1 MTWES
6 WVMIGLLVLMAGAI
20 LRSLAGPDT
29 VLLGGLALVM
39 GLGALCEYYGWN
51 SPGARFPGTREAVAG
66 FGSKAVVT
74 IGVLFVIAE
83 GLRQTGAM
91 AMVTRP
97 LLGRPRSL
105 PAAQARLMMPVAA
118 LSAFLNNTPIVAM
131 LMPIVTD
138 WCRRTGI
145 SPAKLFIPL
154 SYAAIMGGS
163 CSLIGTATNVF
174 VAAEYTAARDEGRVV
189 GESLGMFSITYVG
202 LPAAVVG
209 MGYLVLTSRW
219 LLPDRQA
226 KDGRRDVRQYTF
238 EMVVDPDSPIHG
250 KTIEEAGLRQLPGGY
265 LIGIERDGERRVAVA
280 PDATLHIGDVLI
292 FAGELESMHDLSQT
306 KGLSRATRDQAAK
319 LPANLELIE
328 VVLSDRSL
336 LAGKSVREG
345 GFRSVYNAVV
355 IAVHRGGEHLD
366 AKIGDIVLRAGDTL
380 LLEADNKFVNRHHNR
395 QDFYYLNALGSAER
409 YRTSRAGVALG
420 VLALVVILATS
431 GVMDLVAAALL
442 GAGVMVLAGCCTPY
456 EARQSVNWR
465 VLIMMGAAIGFGQ
478 AMATTGMAAHAATTL
493 VDAMPEGQPIYALG
507 AVYVVAMVLTSI
519 IGPVPTAGLLFP
531 VLVAVAGKDGLNCNF
546 TPFAVTLMM
555 TAAASFASPSAYQT
569 NLMVANAGG
578 YKPFDFARVGL
589 PLNLL
594 VMIVT
599 LLIAPK
605 VWPFFP

>member
-6 WVMIGLLVLMAGAI
+6 WVMIGLLVVMAGAI
-20 LRSLAGPDT
+20 LRSLAAPDT
-29 VLLGGLALVM
+29 VLIGGLALVM
-39 GLGALCEYYGWN
+39 GLGAVATRLGWV
-51 SPGARFPGTREAVAG
+51 SEGVRFPTTVESVAG

-97 LLGRPRSL
+97 LLGRPRTL
-105 PAAQARLMMPVAA
+105 PAAQARLMLPVAA

-131 LMPIVTD
+131 LMPIVGD

-174 VAAEYTAARDEGRVV
+174 VAAEYDAART
-189 GESLGMFSITYVG
+189 GEQVTGSELGMFSITYVG

-209 MGYLVLTSRW
+209 MAYLVFTSKW
-219 LLPDRQA
+219 LLPDRKA
-226 KDGRRDVRQYTF
+226 RAGSRDARQYTF
-238 EMVVDPDSPIHG
+238 EMLIDPGSPIDG
-250 KTIEEAGLRQLPGGY
+250 KTIEAAGLRQLPGGY

-280 PDATLHIGDVLI
+280 PHTTLHIGDVLI
-292 FAGELESMHDLSQT
+292 FAGEIDSMMDLTQT
-306 KGLSRATRDQAAK
+306 KGLSKATRDQAEK
-319 LPANLELIE
+319 LPPNLELIE
-328 VVLSDRSL
+328 AVLSDRSP
-336 LAGKSVREG
+336 LARKSVREG

-355 IAVHRGGEHLD
+355 IAVHRGGERLHE
-366 AKIGDIVLRAGDTL
+366 KIGDIVLQAGDTL
-380 LLEADNKFVNRHHNR
+380 LLEADNKFVNRHRNR

-409 YRTSRAGVALG
+409 FRSKRAGVALA
-420 VLALVVILATS
+420 VLAAVVVLATT
-431 GVMDLVAAALL
+431 GVMELVTAALL
-442 GAGVMVLAGCCTPY
+442 GAGVMVVTGCCSAY

-465 VLIMMGAAIGFGQ
+465 ILIMMGAAIGFGQ
-478 AMATTGMAAHAATTL
+478 AMYTTGVAANAATAL
-493 VDAMPEGQPIYALG
+493 IDALSTDEPIYVLA
-507 AVYVVAMVLTSI
+507 AVYLVAMVLTSI

-531 VLVAVAGKDGLNCNF
+531 VLVAVAGPEGLDCNF

-578 YKPFDFARVGL
+578 YKPIDFLRVGL

-594 VMIVT
+594 VMVVT
-599 LLIAPK
+599 LLIAPR
-605 VWPFFP
+605 VWPFSP

>member
-6 WVMIGLLVLMAGAI
+6 WVMLGLLALMAIAI
-20 LRSLAGPDT
+20 LRGLAGADT
-29 VLLGGLALVM
+29 VLLAGLAAVM
-39 GLGALCEYYGWN
+39 GLGAF
-51 SPGARFPGTREAVAG
+51 SDKFPDAPLAVAG

-97 LLGRPRSL
+97 LLGRPKSL
-105 PAAQARLMMPVAA
+105 PMAQTRLMLPVAA

-145 SPAKLFIPL
+145 SPSKLFIPL

-174 VAAEYTAARDEGRVV
+174 VAAEYSAALDADQVTGAP
-189 GESLGMFSITYVG
+189 LAMFSITAVG
-202 LPAAVVG
+202 LPAALIG
-209 MGYLVLTSRW
+209 IGYLLLTSRW
-219 LLPDRQA
+219 LLPDHGT
-226 KDGRRDVRQYTF
+226 DDTSDERQYTF
-238 EMVVDPDSPIHG
+238 EMLVDPDSPIDG
-250 KTIEEAGLRQLPGGY
+250 KTIEGAGLRNLPGGY

-280 PDATLHIGDVLI
+280 PQTTLHRGDVLI
-292 FAGELESMHDLSQT
+292 FAGELESMLDLTQT
-306 KGLSRATRDQAAK
+306 KGLTKATRGQAEK

-328 VVLSDRSL
+328 AVLSDRSPL
-336 LAGKSVREG
+336 VGKSVREG

-355 IAVHRGGEHLD
+355 IAVHRGGERLD
-366 AKIGDIVLRAGDTL
+366 AKIGEIVLRAGDRL
-380 LLEADNKFVNRHHNR
+380 LLEADKQFVSRHRNR

-409 YRTSRAGVALG
+409 VRSSKAGIALL
-420 VLALVVILATS
+420 VLAVVVGLATTQ
-431 GVMDLVAAALL
+431 VMPLVTAALL
-442 GAGVMVLAGCCTPY
+442 GAGVMILTGCCTTY
-456 EARQSVNWR
+456 EARQSINWR
-465 VLIMMGAAIGFGQ
+465 VLIMLGAAIGFGQ
-478 AMATTGMAAHAATTL
+478 AMYTTGVATEAATQL
-493 VDAMPEGQPIYALG
+493 IALMPAGQPIYSLA
-507 AVYVVAMVLTSI
+507 AVYAVAMVLTSVV
-519 IGPVPTAGLLFP
+519 GPVPTAGLLFP
-531 VLVAVAGKDGLNCNF
+531 VLVAIAGAGGLNCNF

-578 YKPFDFARVGL
+578 YKPIDFLRVGL
-589 PLNLL
+589 PLNIL
-594 VMIVT
+594 VMITT

-605 VWPFFP
+605 VWPF

>member
-6 WVMIGLLVLMAGAI
+6 WVMLGLLALMAIAI
-20 LRSLAGPDT
+20 LRSLAGADT
-29 VLLGGLALVM
+29 VLLGGLAIVM
-39 GLGALCEYYGWN
+39 GLGAV
-51 SPGARFPGTREAVAG
+51 SDQFPDAPAAVAG

-97 LLGRPRSL
+97 VLGHPKSL
-105 PAAQARLMMPVAA
+105 PAAQARLMLPVAG

-145 SPAKLFIPL
+145 SPSKLFIPL

-174 VAAEYTAARDEGRVV
+174 VAAEYGAALNANQVI
-189 GESLGMFSITYVG
+189 GEELGMFSITAVG
-202 LPAAVVG
+202 LPAALVG
-209 MGYLVLTSRW
+209 IGYILLTSRW
-219 LLPDRQA
+219 LLPDHQTQGDSGDA
-226 KDGRRDVRQYTF
+226 RQYTF
-238 EMVVDPDSPIHG
+238 EMLIDSESPIDG
-250 KTIEEAGLRQLPGGY
+250 QTIEAAGLRNLPGGY
-265 LIGIERDGERRVAVA
+265 LIGIERSGERRVAIA
-280 PDATLHIGDVLI
+280 PTTILHSGDVLI
-292 FAGELESMHDLSQT
+292 FAGELDSMQDLKQF
-306 KGLSRATRDQAAK
+306 KGLTPATRKQANK
-319 LPANLELIE
+319 LPANLQLIE
-328 VVLSDRSL
+328 AVLSDRSPL
-336 LAGKSVREG
+336 VGKSIKEG

-366 AKIGDIVLRAGDTL
+366 AKIGDIVLKAGDNL
-380 LLEADNKFVNRHHNR
+380 LLEADQQFVARHRNR
-395 QDFYYLNALGSAER
+395 QDFYYLNALGDAQP
-409 YRTSRAGVALG
+409 YRSNKAGIALAVLMAVVALATTG
-420 VLALVVILATS
+420 AMELVT
-431 GVMDLVAAALL
+431 AALL
-442 GAGVMVLAGCCTPY
+442 GAGVMVLTGCCTPF

-465 VLIMMGAAIGFGQ
+465 ILIMMGAAIGFGH
-478 AMATTGMAAHAATTL
+478 AMYTTGVAAEAATRL
-493 VDAMPEGQPIYALG
+493 IDIVGAGQPIYSLG
-507 AVYVVAMVLTSI
+507 AVYIVAMVLTSI

-531 VLVAVAGKDGLNCNF
+531 VLVAITGPQGLNCNF

-578 YKPFDFARVGL
+578 YKPFDFMRVGL
-589 PLNLL
+589 PLNIL
-594 VMIVT
+594 VMITT

-605 VWPFFP
+605 IWPF

>member
-6 WVMIGLLVLMAGAI
+6 WVMLGLLALMALTI
-20 LRSLAGPDT
+20 LRGLAGADT

-39 GLGALCEYYGWN
+39 GLGAF
-51 SPGARFPGTREAVAG
+51 SDKFPDASLAVAG
-66 FGSKAVVT
+66 FGSGAVVT

-83 GLRQTGAM
+83 GVRQTGAM
-91 AMVTRP
+91 AIVTRP
-97 LLGRPRSL
+97 LLGRPKNL
-105 PAAQARLMMPVAA
+105 AAAQARLMLPVAG

-145 SPAKLFIPL
+145 NPAKLFIPL

-163 CSLIGTATNVF
+163 CSLIGTATNIF
-174 VAAEYTAARDEGRVV
+174 VNDAFGEAIIDGRVR
-189 GESLGMFSITYVG
+189 GNPLGMFSITAVG
-202 LPAAVVG
+202 LPAALVG
-209 MGYLVLTSRW
+209 IGYLLLTSRW
-219 LLPDRQA
+219 LLPDRSA
-226 KDGRRDVRQYTF
+226 KGGARDVRQYTF
-238 EMVVDPDSPIHG
+238 EMLVDPGSPIDG
-250 KTIEEAGLRQLPGGY
+250 KTIEDAGLRQLQGGY
-265 LIGIERDGERRVAVA
+265 LIGIERGGERRVAVS
-280 PDATLHIGDVLI
+280 PSTTLHCGDVLI
-292 FAGELESMHDLSQT
+292 FAGEIDSMHDLTQT
-306 KGLSRATRDQAAK
+306 KGLSRATRDQAEK

-328 VVLSDRSL
+328 VVLSDRSP

-380 LLEADNKFVNRHHNR
+380 LLEADRQFLARHRNR

-409 YRTSRAGVALG
+409 YRTSKAGIALT
-420 VLALVVILATS
+420 VLATVVVLATT
-431 GVMDLVAAALL
+431 GVMDLVTAALL
-442 GAGVMVLAGCCTPY
+442 GGGVMVLTGCCTPY
-456 EARQSVNWR
+456 EARQSINWR
-465 VLIMMGAAIGFGQ
+465 VLIMMGAAIGFGK
-478 AMATTGMAAHAATTL
+478 AMDTTGVAAYAAASL
-493 VDAMPEGQPIYALG
+493 IEVLPPGDPIYSLG
-507 AVYVVAMVLTSI
+507 AVYLVAMVLTSV

-531 VLVAVAGKDGLNCNF
+531 VLVAIAGPGGLNCSF

-578 YKPFDFARVGL
+578 YKPVDFLRVGL

-594 VMIVT
+594 VMITT

-605 VWPFFP
+605 VWPF

>member
-6 WVMIGLLVLMAGAI
+6 WVMLGLLALMAIAI
-20 LRSLAGPDT
+20 LRSLASADT
-29 VLLGGLALVM
+29 VLLGGLAIVM
-39 GLGALCEYYGWN
+39 GLGAV
-51 SPGARFPGTREAVAG
+51 SDQFPDAPAAVAG

-97 LLGRPRSL
+97 VLGHPKSL
-105 PAAQARLMMPVAA
+105 PAAQARLMLPVAG

-145 SPAKLFIPL
+145 SPSKLFIPL

-174 VAAEYTAARDEGRVV
+174 VAAEYGAALNANQVI
-189 GESLGMFSITYVG
+189 GEELGMFSITAVG
-202 LPAAVVG
+202 LPAALVG
-209 MGYLVLTSRW
+209 IGYILLTSRW
-219 LLPDRQA
+219 LLPDHQTQGDSSDA
-226 KDGRRDVRQYTF
+226 RQYTF
-238 EMVVDPDSPIHG
+238 EMLIDSESPIDG
-250 KTIEEAGLRQLPGGY
+250 QTIEAAGLRNLPGGY
-265 LIGIERDGERRVAVA
+265 LIGIERSGERRVAIA
-280 PDATLHIGDVLI
+280 PTTILHSGDVLI
-292 FAGELESMHDLSQT
+292 FAGELDSMQDLKQF
-306 KGLSRATRDQAAK
+306 KGLTPATRKQANK
-319 LPANLELIE
+319 LPANLQLIE
-328 VVLSDRSL
+328 AVLSDRSPL
-336 LAGKSVREG
+336 VGKSIKEG

-366 AKIGDIVLRAGDTL
+366 AKIGDIVLKAGDNL
-380 LLEADNKFVNRHHNR
+380 LLEADQQFVARHRNR
-395 QDFYYLNALGSAER
+395 QDFYYLNALGDAQP
-409 YRTSRAGVALG
+409 YRSNKAGIALAVLMAVVALATTG
-420 VLALVVILATS
+420 AMELVT
-431 GVMDLVAAALL
+431 AALL
-442 GAGVMVLAGCCTPY
+442 GAGVMVLTGCCTPY

-465 VLIMMGAAIGFGQ
+465 VLIMMGAAIGFGH
-478 AMATTGMAAHAATTL
+478 AMYTTGVAAEAATRL
-493 VDAMPEGQPIYALG
+493 IDIVGAGQPIYSLG
-507 AVYVVAMVLTSI
+507 AVYIVAMVLTSI

-531 VLVAVAGKDGLNCNF
+531 VLVAITGPQGLNCNF

-578 YKPFDFARVGL
+578 YKPFDFMHVGL
-589 PLNLL
+589 PLNIL
-594 VMIVT
+594 VMITT

-605 VWPFFP
+605 IWPF

>member
-6 WVMIGLLVLMAGAI
+6 WVMVGLLALMAIAI
-20 LRSLAGPDT
+20 LRGLGGADT
-29 VLLGGLALVM
+29 VLLGGLAVVM
-39 GLGALCEYYGWN
+39 GLGAV
-51 SPGARFPGTREAVAG
+51 SDKFPDAPQAVAG

-97 LLGRPRSL
+97 LLGTPKSL
-105 PAAQARLMMPVAA
+105 PTAQARLMLPVAG

-145 SPAKLFIPL
+145 SPSKLFIPL

-174 VAAEYTAARDEGRVV
+174 VDAEYSDALTNGLVKGQPLA
-189 GESLGMFSITYVG
+189 MFSITLVG
-202 LPAAVVG
+202 LPAALIG
-209 MGYLVLTSRW
+209 IGYILLASRW
-219 LLPDRQA
+219 LLPDHKA
-226 KDGRRDVRQYTF
+226 KGDASDARQYTF
-238 EMVVDPDSPIHG
+238 EMVIDVDSPITG
-250 KTIEEAGLRQLPGGY
+250 QTIEQAGLRNLPSGY
-265 LIGIERDGERRVAVA
+265 LIGIERDGERRVAIA
-280 PDATLHIGDVLI
+280 PSTMLHSGDVLI
-292 FAGELESMHDLSQT
+292 FAGELDSMHDLTQT
-306 KGLSRATRDQAAK
+306 KGLTPAASRQAQK
-319 LPANLELIE
+319 LPPNLKLIE
-328 VVLSDRSL
+328 AVLSDRSPL
-336 LAGKSVREG
+336 VSKSVKEG

-366 AKIGDIVLRAGDTL
+366 AKIGDIVLKAGDNL
-380 LLEADNKFVNRHHNR
+380 LLQADSQFVKRHRNR

-409 YRTSRAGVALG
+409 YRTGKAGVALG
-420 VLALVVILATS
+420 VLLAVVLLATT
-431 GVMDLVAAALL
+431 GIMELVTAALL
-442 GAGVMVLAGCCTPY
+442 GAGVMVAAGCCTAF
-456 EARQSVNWR
+456 EARQSINWR

-478 AMATTGMAAHAATTL
+478 AMHTTGVATEAATTL
-493 VDAMPEGQPIYALG
+493 IDLVGQGQPIYCLAL
-507 AVYVVAMVLTSI
+507 VYLVAMVLTSI

-531 VLVAVAGKDGLNCNF
+531 VLVAIAGPSGLDCDF

-578 YKPFDFARVGL
+578 YKPVDFLRMGL
-589 PLNLL
+589 PLNIL
-594 VMIVT
+594 VMLTT

-605 VWPFFP
+605 VWPF

>member
-6 WVMIGLLVLMAGAI
+6 WVMLGLLALMAIAI
-20 LRSLAGPDT
+20 LRSLAGADT
-29 VLLGGLALVM
+29 VLLGGLAIVM
-39 GLGALCEYYGWN
+39 GLGAV
-51 SPGARFPGTREAVAG
+51 SDQFPDAPAAVAG

-97 LLGRPRSL
+97 VLGHPKSL
-105 PAAQARLMMPVAA
+105 PAAQARLMLPVAG

-145 SPAKLFIPL
+145 SPSKLFIPL

-174 VAAEYTAARDEGRVV
+174 VAAEYGAALNANQVI
-189 GESLGMFSITYVG
+189 GEELGMFSITAVG
-202 LPAAVVG
+202 LPAALVG
-209 MGYLVLTSRW
+209 IGYILLTSRW
-219 LLPDRQA
+219 LLPDHQTQGDSSDA
-226 KDGRRDVRQYTF
+226 RQYTF
-238 EMVVDPDSPIHG
+238 EMLIDSESPIDG
-250 KTIEEAGLRQLPGGY
+250 QTIEAAGLRNLPGGY
-265 LIGIERDGERRVAVA
+265 LIGIERSGERRVAIA
-280 PDATLHIGDVLI
+280 PTTILHSGDVLI
-292 FAGELESMHDLSQT
+292 FAGELDSMQDLKQF
-306 KGLSRATRDQAAK
+306 KGLTPATRKQANK
-319 LPANLELIE
+319 LPANLQLIE
-328 VVLSDRSL
+328 AVLSDRSPL
-336 LAGKSVREG
+336 VGKSIKEG

-366 AKIGDIVLRAGDTL
+366 AKIGDIVLKAGDNL
-380 LLEADNKFVNRHHNR
+380 LLEADQQFVARHRNR
-395 QDFYYLNALGSAER
+395 QDFYYLNALGDAQP
-409 YRTSRAGVALG
+409 YRSNKAGI
-420 VLALVVILATS
+420 ALVVLMAVVALATT
-431 GVMDLVAAALL
+431 GAMELVTAALL
-442 GAGVMVLAGCCTPY
+442 GAGVMVLTGCCTPY

-465 VLIMMGAAIGFGQ
+465 VLIMMGAAIGFGH
-478 AMATTGMAAHAATTL
+478 AMYTTGVAAEAATRL
-493 VDAMPEGQPIYALG
+493 IDIVGAGQPIYSLG
-507 AVYVVAMVLTSI
+507 AVYIVAMVLTSI

-531 VLVAVAGKDGLNCNF
+531 VLVAITGPQGLNCNF

-578 YKPFDFARVGL
+578 YKPFDFMRVGL
-589 PLNLL
+589 PLNIL
-594 VMIVT
+594 VMITT

-605 VWPFFP
+605 IWPF

>member
-6 WVMIGLLVLMAGAI
+6 WVMLGLLALMALTI
-20 LRSLAGPDT
+20 LRGLASADT
-29 VLLGGLALVM
+29 VLLGGLAVVM
-39 GLGALCEYYGWN
+39 GLGAIATYFGLN
-51 SPGARFPGTREAVAG
+51 SPGARFPDAPEAVAG

-97 LLGRPRSL
+97 LLGRPKSL
-105 PAAQARLMMPVAA
+105 PMAQARLMLPVAA

-145 SPAKLFIPL
+145 SPSKLFIPL

-174 VAAEYTAARDEGRVV
+174 VAGEYSGALSNGLVKGTE
-189 GESLGMFSITYVG
+189 LGMFSITAVG

-209 MGYLVLTSRW
+209 VCYILLTSRW
-219 LLPDRQA
+219 LLPDHA
-226 KDGRRDVRQYTF
+226 TDADASDVRQYTF
-238 EMVVDPDSPIHG
+238 EMLVGPGSPING
-250 KTIEEAGLRQLPGGY
+250 KTIEAAGLRNLPGGY
-265 LIGIERDGERRVAVA
+265 LIGIERSGERRVAIA
-280 PDATLHIGDVLI
+280 PSTMLYDHDVLI
-292 FAGELESMHDLSQT
+292 FAGELDSMQDLKQT
-306 KGLSRATRDQAAK
+306 NGLTPATRKQASK

-328 VVLSDRSL
+328 AVLSDRSPL
-336 LAGKSVREG
+336 VGKSVKEG

-366 AKIGDIVLRAGDTL
+366 AKIGDIVLRAGDNL
-380 LLEADNKFVNRHHNR
+380 LLEADAQFVTRHRNR
-395 QDFYYLNALGSAER
+395 QDFYYLNALGAAER
-409 YRTSRAGVALG
+409 FRTGKAGIALA
-420 VLALVVILATS
+420 VLLAVVLLATTQ
-431 GVMDLVAAALL
+431 VMPLVTAALL
-442 GAGVMVLAGCCTPY
+442 GAGIMVLLGCCTPY
-456 EARQSVNWR
+456 EARSSINWR

-478 AMATTGMAAHAATTL
+478 AMSTTGVAAQAAG
-493 VDAMPEGQPIYALG
+493 AIIGMMPAGEPIYSLG
-507 AVYVVAMVLTSI
+507 AIYVVAMVLTSI

-531 VLVAVAGKDGLNCNF
+531 VLVAIAGPGGLDCSF

-578 YKPFDFARVGL
+578 YKPMDFVRVGL

-594 VMIVT
+594 VMITT

-605 VWPFFP
+605 VWPF

>member
-6 WVMIGLLVLMAGAI
+6 WVLLGLLAMMGIAI
-20 LRSLAGPDT
+20 LRGIGGADT
-29 VLLGGLALVM
+29 VLLGGLAVVM
-39 GLGALCEYYGWN
+39 GLSSVPN
-51 SPGARFPGTREAVAG
+51 SSFPAVPEAVAG

-97 LLGRPRSL
+97 LLGQPKSL
-105 PAAQARLMMPVAA
+105 PAAQFRLMLPVAG

-145 SPAKLFIPL
+145 SPSKLFIPL

-174 VAAEYTAARDEGRVV
+174 VAAEYSDALGAKSVT
-189 GESLGMFSITYVG
+189 GEPLAMFSITAVG
-202 LPAAVVG
+202 LPAAIVG
-209 MGYLVLTSRW
+209 IAYILLTSRW
-219 LLPDRQA
+219 LLPDHEA
-226 KDGRRDVRQYTF
+226 KGDSRDARQYTF
-238 EMVVDPDSPIHG
+238 EMVVDRDSTIHQR
-250 KTIEEAGLRQLPGGY
+250 TIEEAGLRNLPGGY
-265 LIGIERDGERRVAVA
+265 LIGIERAGERRVAIA
-280 PDATLHIGDVLI
+280 PTTKVQSGDVLI
-292 FAGELESMHDLSQT
+292 FAGELDSMQDLKQT
-306 KGLSRATRDQAAK
+306 TGLTPATRKQASK
-319 LPANLELIE
+319 LPPNLELIE
-328 VVLSDRSL
+328 AVLSDRSPL
-336 LAGKSVREG
+336 VGKSVKEG

-366 AKIGDIVLRAGDTL
+366 AKIGDIVLKSGDNL
-380 LLEADNKFVNRHHNR
+380 LLEADQQFVTRHRNR
-395 QDFYYLNALGSAER
+395 QDFYYINALGAAER
-409 YRTSRAGVALG
+409 YRTSKAGVALA
-420 VLALVVILATS
+420 VLMAVVLLATT
-431 GVMDLVAAALL
+431 GAMELVTAALL
-442 GAGVMVLAGCCTPY
+442 GAGVMVLAGCCTTF

-478 AMATTGMAAHAATTL
+478 AMESTGVAAQAASTL
-493 VDAMPEGQPIYALG
+493 INTMPQGQPIYSLAG
-507 AVYVVAMVLTSI
+507 IYVIAMVLTSI

-531 VLVAVAGKDGLNCNF
+531 VLVAIAGPGGLDCNF

-569 NLMVANAGG
+569 NLMVANAGR
-578 YKPFDFARVGL
+578 YKPIDFLRMGL
-589 PLNLL
+589 PLNIL
-594 VMIVT
+594 VMITT

-605 VWPFFP
+605 VWPF

>member
-6 WVMIGLLVLMAGAI
+6 WVMLGLLALMAITI
-20 LRSLAGPDT
+20 LRGLAGADT
-29 VLLGGLALVM
+29 VLLGGLACVM
-39 GLGALCEYYGWN
+39 GLGAV
-51 SPGARFPGTREAVAG
+51 SDKFPDAPQAVAG

-97 LLGRPRSL
+97 LLGRPKSL
-105 PAAQARLMMPVAA
+105 PAAQARMMLPVAG

-145 SPAKLFIPL
+145 SPSKLFIPL

-174 VAAEYTAARDEGRVV
+174 VAAEYSDALSNHLVNGQA
-189 GESLGMFSITYVG
+189 LAMFSITAVG
-202 LPAAVVG
+202 LPAAIVG
-209 MGYLVLTSRW
+209 IAYILLTSRW
-219 LLPDRQA
+219 LLPDHKTKGDA
-226 KDGRRDVRQYTF
+226 RDARQYTF
-238 EMVVDPDSPIHG
+238 EMVIDSDSPI
-250 KTIEEAGLRQLPGGY
+250 KNQTIEQAGLRNLPGGY
-265 LIGIERDGERRVAVA
+265 LIGIERAGERRVAIA
-280 PDATLHIGDVLI
+280 PSTILHSGDVLI
-292 FAGELESMHDLSQT
+292 FAGELDSMHDLTQN
-306 KGLSRATRDQAAK
+306 KGLTPATTKQAQK
-319 LPANLELIE
+319 LPPNLELIE
-328 VVLSDRSL
+328 AVLSDRSPL
-336 LAGKSVREG
+336 VGKSVKEG

-366 AKIGDIVLRAGDTL
+366 AKIGDIVLRAGDNL
-380 LLEADNKFVNRHHNR
+380 LLEADQQFVSRHRNR
-395 QDFYYLNALGSAER
+395 QDFYYLNALGSAQR
-409 YRTSRAGVALG
+409 YRSGKASIALAVLLAVVAL
-420 VLALVVILATS
+420 ATT
-431 GVMDLVAAALL
+431 GVMELVTAALL
-442 GAGVMVLAGCCTPY
+442 GAGVMVVAGCCTPY
-456 EARQSVNWR
+456 EARQSINWR
-465 VLIMMGAAIGFGQ
+465 VLIMMGAAIGFGH
-478 AMATTGMAAHAATTL
+478 AMYTTGVAASAATNL
-493 VDAMPEGQPIYALG
+493 INFMPPGQPIYSLA

-531 VLVAVAGKDGLNCNF
+531 VLVASPAGPGGLNCNF

-578 YKPFDFARVGL
+578 YKPFDFVRIGL
-589 PLNLL
+589 PLNIL
-594 VMIVT
+594 VMITT

-605 VWPFFP
+605 VWPF

>member
-6 WVMIGLLVLMAGAI
+6 WVMLGLLVLMAVGI
-20 LRSLAGPDT
+20 LRAIAGPDT

-39 GLGALCEYYGWN
+39 GFG
-51 SPGARFPGTREAVAG
+51 SIPGSKFPAVTESVSG

-97 LLGRPRSL
+97 LLGQPKSL
-105 PAAQARLMMPVAA
+105 PIAQARLMMPVAG

-131 LMPIVTD
+131 LMPIVSD

-145 SPAKLFIPL
+145 SPSKLFIPL

-174 VAAEYTAARDEGRVV
+174 VAAEYSAARDAGQVT
-189 GESLGMFSITYVG
+189 GTALGMFSITAVG

-209 MGYLVLTSRW
+209 IGYLLLTSRW
-219 LLPDRQA
+219 LLPEHKTQGDA
-226 KDGRRDVRQYTF
+226 SDTRQYTF
-238 EMVVDPDSPIHG
+238 EMVVDRDSPIHDQ
-250 KTIEEAGLRQLPGGY
+250 TIEDAGLRNLPSGY
-265 LIGIERDGERRVAVA
+265 LIGIERDGERRVAIA
-280 PDATLHIGDVLI
+280 PSTVLHSGDVLI
-292 FAGELESMHDLSQT
+292 FAGEIESMHDLTQT
-306 KGLSRATRDQAAK
+306 KGLTQATTKQAQK

-328 VVLSDRSL
+328 AVLSDRSPL
-336 LAGKSVREG
+336 VGKSVKQG

-366 AKIGDIVLRAGDTL
+366 AKIGDIVLRAGDNL
-380 LLEADNKFVNRHHNR
+380 LVQADRQFVSRHRNR
-395 QDFYYLNALGSAER
+395 QDFYYINALGSAQR
-409 YRTSRAGVALG
+409 YRTAKASVALT
-420 VLALVVILATS
+420 VLLAVVALATT
-431 GVMDLVAAALL
+431 GAMELVTAALL
-442 GAGVMVLAGCCTPY
+442 GAGVMVMTGCCTPY
-456 EARQSVNWR
+456 EARQSINWR
-465 VLIMMGAAIGFGQ
+465 VLIMMGAAIGFGH
-478 AMATTGMAAHAATTL
+478 AMDSTGVAAQAATAL
-493 VDAMPEGQPIYALG
+493 IDVLPSGEPIVVLG
-507 AVYVVAMVLTSI
+507 AIYFVAMVLTSI

-531 VLVAVAGKDGLNCNF
+531 VLVAIAGPSGLDCSF

-578 YKPFDFARVGL
+578 YKPIDFLRVGL
-589 PLNLL
+589 PLNIL
-594 VMIVT
+594 VMVTT
-599 LLIAPK
+599 LLIVPV
-605 VWPFFP
+605 VWPF